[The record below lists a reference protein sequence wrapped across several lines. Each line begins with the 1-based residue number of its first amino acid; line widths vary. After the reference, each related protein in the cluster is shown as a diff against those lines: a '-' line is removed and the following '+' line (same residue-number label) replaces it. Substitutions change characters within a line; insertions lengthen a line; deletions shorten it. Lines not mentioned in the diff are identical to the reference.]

1 MEGKKSIS
9 RAILVFGAP
18 CSGKST
24 FCKKFS
30 NQFKAPYY
38 DLSQLKVE
46 YNLSRKQILML
57 VEQIAKTGITIVIE
71 GGIDTEQDRQE
82 IRNILRKA
90 GYEPSLIWIQTDV
103 STIKS
108 RLKTRLKSVSK
119 AKAEYE
125 NKVKRL
131 EAPSEAEPTIIL
143 SGKHTYPTQAKHV
156 LTQLAE

>member
-18 CSGKST
+18 CSGKTT

-38 DLSQLKVE
+38 DLSQLKAD
-46 YNLSRKQILML
+46 YNLSREQMLMM
-57 VEQIAKTGITIVIE
+57 VEQIAKTGITFVIE
-71 GGIDTEQDRQE
+71 GGIDTEADRKE
-82 IRNILRKA
+82 MRNLLRKS

-108 RLKTRLKSVSK
+108 RLKSRLKSVSK
-119 AKAEYE
+119 AKAEYDA
-125 NKVKRL
+125 KVKRL
-131 EAPSEAEPTIIL
+131 EAPSEIEPTIIL

>member
-38 DLSQLKVE
+38 DLSQLKTE
-46 YNLSRKQILML
+46 FNLSRKQILML

-108 RLKTRLKSVSK
+108 RLKTRLKSVAK
-119 AKAEYE
+119 AKAEYG

-131 EAPSEAEPTIIL
+131 EAPSDAEPTIIL